1 LATEVGGGEGKDKM
15 AAILDFGNVAA
26 ILAQRHQIM
35 EFEIAPEQRWEVYK
49 YSKFRKSR
57 VRKFADFKN
66 FLD

>member
-1 LATEVGGGEGKDKM
+1 M